1 MIFTKLSVKVKF
13 KKKVKD
19 KILCGIPNHAWVLR
33 TEPETIGY
41 YRYIERAIVCVFDV
55 NGECLEVNRDYK
67 YLIYSGVNATTLSA
81 STDSNSLLKS
91 HTVL

>member
-1 MIFTKLSVKVKF
+1 MWHSKSCMSITY
-13 KKKVKD
+13 
-19 KILCGIPNHAWVLR
+19 R
-33 TEPETIGY
+33 TRDMLY
-41 YRYIERAIVCVFDV
+41 YWNIERAIVCVFDV